1 MTYRFF
7 HAVETLEDLRAQY
20 KKLAMQYHPDRGGST
35 EDFQA
40 LGAEYEELLKTVG
53 STRRNKDGE
62 TYTKQG
68 YNAAD
73 DRFKD
78 IIDRIIHYDVT
89 IEICG
94 CWVWVGN
101 AYNYRKELKEAGFF
115 WCSAKK
121 MWAWAE
127 DPYTTAVKISMDR
140 IREIYGS
147 EVVKRNGAG
156 QRLLPETA

>member
-7 HAVETLEDLRAQY
+7 QKVETLEDLRAQY

-68 YNAAD
+68 YNAAA

-94 CWVWVGN
+94 CWVCVGN

-115 WCSAKK
+115 WCSSKK

-127 DPYTTAVKISMDR
+127 EPYTTAVKISMDR

-147 EVVKRNGAG
+147 EVVKRDDAG
-156 QRLLPETA
+156 RRLLPATA

>member
-1 MTYRFF
+1 MAYRFF
-7 HAVETLEDLRAQY
+7 QKVETLEDLRAQY

-35 EDFQA
+35 EGFQA

-68 YNAAD
+68 YNAAA

-78 IIDRIIHYDVT
+78 IIDRIINYDVT

-115 WCSAKK
+115 WCSSKK

-127 DPYTTAVKISMDR
+127 EPYTTAVKISMNR

-147 EVVKRNGAG
+147 EVVKRDDAG
-156 QRLLPETA
+156 RRLLTATA